1 MQLCRVAQRRPQTVG
16 EWTGVSR
23 FGLQYV
29 VCRTSSGERGA
40 GKVCLEVRCLKP
52 QKVVLSERNLK
63 LYLVQ

>member
-1 MQLCRVAQRRPQTVG
+1 M
-16 EWTGVSR
+16 GVSR

-29 VCRTSSGERGA
+29 VCRTASGERGA